1 MTTNEQQQTETV
13 ACSECFKPYEV
24 PVFMVGTRKIRF
36 DSMCDECAEKEQKSY
51 EEKVQRDEQAQR
63 LTAFASLCPP
73 LYQDTD
79 PSRIYAPYVQAIE
92 TWQYG
97 PQGLILVGPAGK
109 GKSRAAWMLIKR
121 LMLAGKRCYG
131 VTATQLAKA
140 ASEQWH
146 SRAEERNIAEYVL
159 KECKSASTLLLDD
172 LGKQKFTERAELEL
186 FDILEYRT
194 SHKKPTI
201 ATSNADGKSFR
212 QMLSEDR
219 GEPILRRLQQFSTT
233 IHYK

>member
-1 MTTNEQQQTETV
+1 MTGEKNKQIETV
-13 ACSECFKPYEV
+13 ACSECFKPFQNEV
-24 PVFMVGTRKIRF
+24 YVIAGRTLRF
-36 DSMCDECAEKEQKSY
+36 DSLCDECAEKA
-51 EEKVQRDEQAQR
+51 QRDYEKEMARAEQESR
-63 LTAFASLCPP
+63 LLAFQSLCPP

-79 PSRIYAPYVQAIE
+79 PALIYAPYVQAVE
-92 TWQYG
+92 SWEYG

-121 LMLAGKRCYG
+121 WMLEGKRCYG
-131 VTATQLAKA
+131 TTATQLAKA
-140 ASEQWH
+140 AADQWH
-146 SRAEERNIAEYVL
+146 SRVEERNKAEFVIQ
-159 KECKSASTLLLDD
+159 ECRGAGILLIDD

-201 ATSNADGKSFR
+201 ATSNADGKTFR

-219 GEPILRRLQQFSTT
+219 GEPILRRLHQFSTT

>member
-1 MTTNEQQQTETV
+1 
-13 ACSECFKPYEV
+13 
-24 PVFMVGTRKIRF
+24 
-36 DSMCDECAEKEQKSY
+36 
-51 EEKVQRDEQAQR
+51 
-63 LTAFASLCPP
+63 
-73 LYQDTD
+73 
-79 PSRIYAPYVQAIE
+79 
-92 TWQYG
+92 
-97 PQGLILVGPAGK
+97 
-109 GKSRAAWMLIKR
+109 MLIKR
-121 LMLAGKRCYG
+121 YTLAGKRCFG
-131 VTATQLAKA
+131 VTATQLAKFA
-140 ASEQWH
+140 ADQWH
-146 SRAEERNIAEYVL
+146 SRAEERNKAEYVIQ
-159 KECKSASTLLLDD
+159 ECKSCSILLLDD

>member
-1 MTTNEQQQTETV
+1 MIGDKSKETETL
-13 ACSECFKPYEV
+13 ACSECFQPFESEV
-24 PVFMVGTRKIRF
+24 YVIGGRKLRF
-36 DSMCDECAEKEQKSY
+36 NNLCDECAEKEQKRY
-51 EEKVQRDEQAQR
+51 EEQQEKDEAASR
-63 LTAFASLCPP
+63 LMAFTSMCPP

-79 PSRIYAPYVQAIE
+79 PARIYAPYVQAVDS
-92 TWQYG
+92 WQFG

-121 LMLAGKRCYG
+121 EMLAGRRCYG
-131 VTATQLAKA
+131 VTATQLAKFA
-140 ASEQWH
+140 ADQWH
-146 SRAEERNIAEYVL
+146 SRAEERNIAEYVM
-159 KECKSASTLLLDD
+159 KECKSCSILLLDD

-201 ATSNADGKSFR
+201 ATSNSDGKSFR

-219 GEPILRRLQQFSTT
+219 GEPILRRLHQFSTT

>member
-1 MTTNEQQQTETV
+1 MIGEEQQQTETV

-36 DSMCDECAEKEQKSY
+36 DSTCDECADKEQKAY
-51 EEKVQRDEQAQR
+51 EEQMKRDEQAQR
-63 LTAFASLCPP
+63 LAAFASLCPP

-79 PSRIYAPYVQAIE
+79 PSRIYTPYVRAVE
-92 TWQYG
+92 DWEFNPT
-97 PQGLILVGPAGK
+97 GLILVGPAGK

-121 LMLAGKRCYG
+121 YILAGKRCFG
-131 VTATQLAKA
+131 VTATQLAKFA
-140 ASEQWH
+140 ADQWH
-146 SRAEERNIAEYVL
+146 SRVEDRNKAEYVIQ
-159 KECKSASTLLLDD
+159 ECKSCSILLLDD

-201 ATSNADGKSFR
+201 ATSNSDGKSFR

-219 GEPILRRLQQFSTT
+219 GEPILRRLQQFST
-233 IHYK
+233 IIQYK

>member
-1 MTTNEQQQTETV
+1 MIGDKKKEVETL
-13 ACSECFKPYEV
+13 ACSECFQPFQSEV
-24 PVFMVGTRKIRF
+24 YVIAGRKLRF
-36 DSMCDECAEKEQKSY
+36 DNLCDECAEKEQK
-51 EEKVQRDEQAQR
+51 RDEEQKKRDEEASR
-63 LTAFASLCPP
+63 LLAFTSLCPP

-79 PSRIYAPYVQAIE
+79 PARIYAPYVQAID

-97 PQGLILVGPAGK
+97 PQGLIFVGPAGK
-109 GKSRAAWMLIKR
+109 GKSRAAWMLVKR
-121 LMLAGKRCYG
+121 EMLAGKRCYG
-131 VTATQLAKA
+131 VTATQLAKYA
-140 ASEQWH
+140 ADQWH

-159 KECKSASTLLLDD
+159 KECKSASILLLDD